1 MNDTALLEMKNITKK
16 FPGVVALDDV
26 SFRVREGEIHG
37 LIGENGAGKSTLM
50 KILSGTYG
58 TGEYEGEVWLGG
70 EQLDMRSPS
79 NALVQGIGVV
89 PQEIAVLEELTVAEN
104 IVVGRWAP
112 GKRPVI
118 SMRAISRKAEEF
130 LASQKL
136 DLDARQKVTRLTAAQ
151 KQEVMIARALYT
163 EPSVLILDEP
173 TSSMSLQEIE
183 NLFRILRDLREK
195 GVTCIFI
202 THKLSEIYELTDRTT
217 VLRDGEVAGEFARD
231 EYNDRDI
238 ITAMVGRTIDQLY
251 PTRDSEYSQ
260 DEAFRVEDLTIAHP
274 IIANRNMVEGV
285 SFTLRRGEILGI
297 SGLVGAGRSEVV
309 NAINGRLKFSGR
321 IFVDGQ
327 EVKIRNTGDAKRAG
341 IALVTE
347 DRKVDGL
354 LPDMT
359 IRPNLTVNN
368 LRLISNALMI
378 RRRKERRVAT
388 EYSEK
393 LNIQAPS
400 IETLVTALSGGNQQK
415 VVLGRV
421 LLGEPKILLLDEP
434 TKGVDVGAKNEIY
447 KIMLDLVRE
456 GISIIMISSELPE
469 LLAMCDRFVVL
480 AGGRIAD
487 EFDKAEASEHRVML
501 AATSAGGFGVEAT
514 DPEYADLLETPPSM
528 QPDMES

>member
-1 MNDTALLEMKNITKK
+1 
-16 FPGVVALDDV
+16 
-26 SFRVREGEIHG
+26 
-37 LIGENGAGKSTLM
+37 
-50 KILSGTYG
+50 
-58 TGEYEGEVWLGG
+58 
-70 EQLDMRSPS
+70 
-79 NALVQGIGVV
+79 
-89 PQEIAVLEELTVAEN
+89 
-104 IVVGRWAP
+104 
-112 GKRPVI
+112 
-118 SMRAISRKAEEF
+118 
-130 LASQKL
+130 
-136 DLDARQKVTRLTAAQ
+136 
-151 KQEVMIARALYT
+151 
-163 EPSVLILDEP
+163 
-173 TSSMSLQEIE
+173 MSLQEIE
-183 NLFRILRDLREK
+183 NLFRILRDLREQ

-217 VLRDGEVAGEFARD
+217 VLRDGEVAGEFTRE
-231 EYNDRDI
+231 EYNDNDI

-251 PTRDSEYSQ
+251 PTRDSEFSQ
-260 DEAFRVEDLTIAHP
+260 EEVFRVEDLTIAHP

-285 SFTLRRGEILGI
+285 SFNLRRGEILGI

-321 IFVDGQ
+321 VFVEGQ

-354 LPDMT
+354 LPDLT

-368 LRLISNALMI
+368 LRLISNAVFL

-388 EYSEK
+388 EYLEK

-400 IETLVTALSGGNQQK
+400 IETLVTNLSGGNQQK

-447 KIMLDLVRE
+447 KIMLDLVAE

-501 AATSAGGFGVEAT
+501 AATSARGVGVAAT
-514 DPEYADLLETPPSM
+514 TPEYQEFDEPPPSM
-528 QPDMES
+528 EPDLGP

>member
-1 MNDTALLEMKNITKK
+1 MENAVLLEMKNITKR
-16 FPGVVALDDV
+16 FPGVVALDNV
-26 SFRVREGEIHG
+26 SFRVRKGEIHG

-58 TGEYEGEVWLGG
+58 TGEYEGEIWLDG

-79 NALVQGIGVV
+79 HALEQGIGVV
-89 PQEIAVLEELTVAEN
+89 PQEIGVLEELTVAEN
-104 IVVGRWAP
+104 IAVGRWTE
-112 GKRPVI
+112 GKGPLV
-118 SMRAISRKAEEF
+118 SMRALVKVAEEF
-130 LASQKL
+130 LESRNVNLDASQK
-136 DLDARQKVTRLTAAQ
+136 VVRLTAAQ
-151 KQEVMIARALYT
+151 KQEVMIARALYR

-183 NLFRILRDLREK
+183 NLFRILNELRDK

-202 THKLSEIYELTDRTT
+202 THKLSEIYQLTDRTT
-217 VLRDGEVAGEFARD
+217 VLRDGEVAGEFLRD
-231 EYNDRDI
+231 EYNDNDI
-238 ITAMVGRTIDQLY
+238 ITAMVGRTIDQMY
-251 PTRDSEYSQ
+251 PNRDSEFSQ
-260 DEAFRVEDLTIAHP
+260 EEVLRVEDMTIAHP
-274 IIANRNMVEGV
+274 IIADRNMVEGV
-285 SFTLRRGEILGI
+285 SFSLQRGEILGI

-309 NAINGRLKFSGR
+309 NAIYGRLRFRGKV
-321 IFVDGQ
+321 FVEGK
-327 EVKIRNTGDAKRAG
+327 EVKIKSTTDAKRAG

-368 LRLISNALMI
+368 LRLISNMFLL
-378 RRRKERRVAT
+378 RRRRERSLAT
-388 EYSEK
+388 EFTEK

-400 IETLVTALSGGNQQK
+400 IETLVTSLSGGNQQK

-421 LLGEPKILLLDEP
+421 LIGEPKILLLDEP

-501 AATSAGGFGVEAT
+501 AATSAAGIGLKAT
-514 DPEYADLLETPPSM
+514 DREYAELQEAPASM
-528 QPDMES
+528 QPDRDL

>member
-1 MNDTALLEMKNITKK
+1 MDDTALLEMKNITKR

-26 SFRVREGEIHG
+26 SFRVKEGEIHG

-50 KILSGTYG
+50 RILSGTFG
-58 TGEYEGEVWLGG
+58 AGEYEGEIWLGG
-70 EQLDMRSPS
+70 EQLEMRSPS
-79 NALVQGIGVV
+79 NALNQGIGVV
-89 PQEIAVLEELTVAEN
+89 PQEIAVLEELNVAEN

-112 GKRPVI
+112 GKRQVI
-118 SMRAISRKAEEF
+118 SLRAINRKAEEF

-136 DLDARQKVTRLTAAQ
+136 NLDARQKVTRLTAAQ

-217 VLRDGEVAGEFARD
+217 VLRDGEVAGEFARE

-251 PTRDSEYSQ
+251 PTRDSEFSQ
-260 DEAFRVEDLTIAHP
+260 DEVFRVEDLTIAHP
-274 IIANRNMVEGV
+274 IIANRNMVEDV

-309 NAINGRLKFSGR
+309 NAINGRLKFSGQV
-321 IFVDGQ
+321 FVEGQ
-327 EVKIRNTGDAKRAG
+327 EVKIRNTADAKGAG

-368 LRLISNALMI
+368 LRLIANGPLL
-378 RRRKERRVAT
+378 RRRRERRVAN

-400 IETLVTALSGGNQQK
+400 IETMVTSLSGGNQQK

-434 TKGVDVGAKNEIY
+434 TKGVDIGAKNEIY
-447 KIMLDLVRE
+447 RIMLDLVRE

-487 EFDKAEASEHRVML
+487 EFDKADASEHRVML
-501 AATSAGGFGVEAT
+501 AATSAMGISVAAT
-514 DPEYADLLETPPSM
+514 DP
-528 QPDMES
+528 Q